1 LLPQSQIAE
10 YLSEGAKQAIPHH
23 RMILLYDIAIQQD
36 EQPFTRKVAFSTQR
50 GFLATSPGKF
60 LYMRGF

>member
-10 YLSEGAKQAIPHH
+10 YLSEGANRAIPHD

-36 EQPFTRKVAFSTQR
+36 EQPFTRKVMFSTQR
-50 GFLATSPGKF
+50 GFLATSASNY
-60 LYMRGF
+60 LDL